1 MIYLKSQEQEKIMIG
16 LCENNGSIN
25 DWLHEIAKIR
35 FLTSAYAKVLI
46 PCIHI
51 YYSTILTIWLTK
63 FLPIILSYSY
73 AGSGGPNRTEFTEY
87 WSFGSVLFGSARW
100 DPEIPNR
107 IFLTIVRHF
116 LRCLDIFLK
125 ITGFFKIITIFKKI
139 K

>member
-87 WSFGSVLFGSARW
+87 WSFGLVLFGSARW

-125 ITGFFKIITIFKKI
+125 KLLDFLK
-139 K
+139 